1 MNSYTSLLKQLD
13 EEGISIKSSEYDEHL
28 MGSWAIEIESKPAY
42 RIVHDGRD
50 KTIVLEVSDG
60 RNDWTSLLAD
70 KTKSG
75 NHVLATLASKLKGL

>member
-1 MNSYTSLLKQLD
+1 MKTYSSLLKQLD
-13 EEGISIKSSEYDEHL
+13 EKGISIKSSNYDEHL
-28 MGSWAIEIESKPAY
+28 MGSWTIEIESEPVY

-75 NHVLATLASKLKGL
+75 RHVIAKLADKLKDL